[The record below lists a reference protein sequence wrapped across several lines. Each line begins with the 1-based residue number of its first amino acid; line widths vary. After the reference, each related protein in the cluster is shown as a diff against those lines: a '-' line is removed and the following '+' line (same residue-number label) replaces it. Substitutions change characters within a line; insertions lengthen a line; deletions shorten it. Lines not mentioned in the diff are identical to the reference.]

1 MGPGA
6 VPPPDRAGGVRRR
19 GGRAADGGARR
30 VTNGEDRERGVFE
43 MSYVYVALS
52 VLPSVAV
59 LGLLVYVVRAVSVR
73 IVWRES
79 HVRRLDRTA

>member
-1 MGPGA
+1 
-6 VPPPDRAGGVRRR
+6 
-19 GGRAADGGARR
+19 
-30 VTNGEDRERGVFE
+30 
-43 MSYVYVALS
+43 MSYVYVALG

-59 LGLLVYVVRAVSVR
+59 VGLLVYVVRAVSVR